1 MQYNN
6 IVSLQSPVTP
16 VINPELS
23 GSLPEAA
30 DEVISITDQ
39 QSFDNLLD
47 EFSEEELESLTG
59 MLIW

>member
-6 IVSLQSPVTP
+6 IVSLQSPLTP

-30 DEVISITDQ
+30 DEAISIADQ
-39 QSFDNLLD
+39 QSFDHLLD
-47 EFSEEELESLTG
+47 EFTEEELESLTG